1 MVSIPYQNT
10 EQRPTTYHP
19 ARSNSPVTPPP
30 TPNSPRRILL
40 IRPSA
45 LGDVCRTVP
54 VLVSLKRAFPG
65 AEVDWLVQDSFAAAV
80 AHHPD
85 LNDVVPFPRAALSRW
100 LSSPAVFRRA
110 MAFLGDLRRCRYDLV
125 VDCQGLLRSGLFTLA
140 TRAPARVGYSNAEE
154 LGWLGYNRRVSV
166 PRTMHTV
173 DRMLALA
180 EHAGAPPIRDMRL
193 YPPPEER
200 ERVAHDPEL
209 AGRRFAVLAP
219 TSRWPGKRWPI
230 ERFAELARAMLGGG
244 PAGFDAVVVV
254 GSKGEREQC
263 GPLLALGGGSGAGP
277 SPRLLDRVG
286 ATSVGG
292 LMALIERASLV
303 VANDSAAL
311 HMAVGLDRPAVGL
324 YGPTD
329 LSLVGPY
336 RRDGCAIQHIT
347 PGDDLD
353 HKNEPAGRALMERI
367 TVEEVLTRVAA
378 LAAGESR
385 PDAAEA
391 HGHV

>member
-1 MVSIPYQNT
+1 M
-10 EQRPTTYHP
+10 PTTYHP
-19 ARSNSPVTPPP
+19 GRSKPPVTPPP
-30 TPNSPRRILL
+30 TQNSPRRILL

-85 LNDVVPFPRAALSRW
+85 LNGVVPFPRAALARWFSR
-100 LSSPAVFRRA
+100 PAVFRRA
-110 MAFLGDLRRCRYDLV
+110 VEFLVDLGRRRYDMV
-125 VDCQGLLRSGLFTLA
+125 IDCQGLLRSGLFTLA
-140 TRAPARVGYSNAEE
+140 TRAPVRVGYANAEE
-154 LGWLGYNRRVSV
+154 LGWLGYNRRADV
-166 PRTMHTV
+166 PRAMHTV

-180 EHAGAPPIRDMRL
+180 EHAGAPAVRDMRL
-193 YPPPEER
+193 YPPPDDR
-200 ERVAHDPEL
+200 ERVASDPDL
-209 AGRRFAVLAP
+209 AGRRYAVLAP

-230 ERFAELARAMLGGG
+230 ERFAELARAMLDGGLG
-244 PAGFDAVVVV
+244 GFDAVVVV
-254 GSKGEREQC
+254 GSRGEREQC
-263 GPLLALGGGSGAGP
+263 GPLLALASAGGAGS

-286 ATSVGG
+286 ATTVGG

-303 VANDSAAL
+303 IANDSAAL
-311 HMAVGLDRPAVGL
+311 HMAVGLDRPAIGL

-329 LSLVGPY
+329 LALVGPY
-336 RRDGCAIQHIT
+336 RREGCAIQHVT

-353 HKNEPAGRALMERI
+353 HKNESAGRALMERI
-367 TVEEVLTRVAA
+367 SVEEVLARVAEV
-378 LAAGESR
+378 AAIGEKR